1 MSWLAIL
8 KNQQVLPTATYSLAL
23 ALTNEEDFQKLL
35 DDVNSAEALNPAG
48 IRAVTSLKNKSEFV
62 KNQFIKIYSQQAGT
76 SLEEM
81 WGRME
86 RLLEAMK
93 PKLGRKRERTRD
105 KIISAQKNPEEYA
118 DFIAELRENPLTAE
132 EIRELKSAKARE
144 AYRRIMQSD
153 ESEADGIVM
162 PFKFK
167 AGEGVSK
174 KQFTDT
180 LILLDQNPKITRKG
194 NNLVFDA
201 KDIAEVARIL
211 RLGTKDRT
219 KPTAQRV
226 AFDASLKPFMT
237 KPAQAKQIALPK
249 TKVSEAMS
257 QALLSDKEY
266 KPKSN
271 LSADDYLDYLEI
283 ISKANVAVAKYL
295 PKTIGPGKGIADE
308 AFSASKGKAML
319 SPYGLLLLKTD
330 FNTNWKQQFFGN
342 VKISAVLSRTNAEQ
356 AVITDILATLRATPV
371 DERKDAQLYGTIS
384 LEPFAGVNLE
394 KATKN
399 RDATQNARSQI
410 RDIISGSSRLT
421 DMLNTQTRQKQSGA
435 IGQMQKDPTLMK
447 ITEAIEA
454 KKQNGGEILYY
465 DSSLNQ
471 LEDTE
476 QIQRTG
482 EYAKVRV
489 DGKMLTRDDINL
501 DESANRQSLEQIR
514 DILEDPT
521 EGGVS
526 LADIVAEL
534 ISNKKIEKVLQ
545 SSGMRNRLEQVSVEN
560 GLIFLI
566 EMGEMIGD
574 ETLLEALEKAVML
587 ATKSREELAEQGI
600 RQRRLRRELE
610 GELDEVDESMPST
623 LETYKTGMLEAL
635 SVKLTQIGRD
645 YEKFIGSSPGQIEKI
660 IGSLV
665 GAGLLEE

>member
-48 IRAVTSLKNKSEFV
+48 IRAVTSLKNKREFV

-81 WGRME
+81 WERMG
-86 RLLEAMK
+86 RLLEAME
-93 PKLGRKRERTRD
+93 PKIGRKREQVPE
-105 KIISAQKNPEEYA
+105 KIIAAQRNPEEYA
-118 DFIAELRENPLTAE
+118 DFIAELKENPLTAE
-132 EIRELKSAKARE
+132 QIKRLDSAKARE

-153 ESEADGIVM
+153 ESEVDGIVM

-201 KDIAEVARIL
+201 KDMAEVAKIL
-211 RLGTKDRT
+211 RLGTVDRT

-266 KPKSN
+266 KPKTN

-394 KATKN
+394 KTTKN

-623 LETYKTGMLEAL
+623 LERYKTGMLEAL

-665 GAGLLEE
+665 KAGLLEE